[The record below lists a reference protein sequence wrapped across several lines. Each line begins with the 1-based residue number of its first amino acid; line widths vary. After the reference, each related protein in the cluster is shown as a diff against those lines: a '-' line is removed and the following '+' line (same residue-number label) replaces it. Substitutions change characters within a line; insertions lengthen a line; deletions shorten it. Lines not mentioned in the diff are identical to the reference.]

1 MGEQG
6 HLYFHSPCFDGIAS
20 AVLVS
25 DFLETARGM
34 APLVLHP
41 VDYDL
46 RAGWLALELGAP
58 AAVVDFLYHPRAAFW
73 ADHHATAFLN
83 DEARADFDRRSGPA
97 VIYDGAAD
105 SCAGLL
111 WRHLE
116 QAFGHRDA
124 RYADLVGWAEK
135 IDAARYGSVEEAIF
149 GSAPALRLALGL
161 ALGDGAGHCVRL
173 VRALREHTLDE
184 VGELADVRQRFEEG
198 RALHHAGLER
208 FKRGAVLDE
217 DDIVTFDVDGDGV
230 IVSRYAPYYF
240 HPAARYSIGIVRSRG
255 GAKITAMRNPWR
267 EFASVP
273 LGRILEAVGGGGHHR
288 VGAVALPPERVAEA
302 RAVLVRVLAEVR
314 RRQEAL
320 DRGEG

>member
-173 VRALREHTLDE
+173 VRPE
-184 VGELADVRQRFEEG
+184 
-198 RALHHAGLER
+198 
-208 FKRGAVLDE
+208 
-217 DDIVTFDVDGDGV
+217 
-230 IVSRYAPYYF
+230 
-240 HPAARYSIGIVRSRG
+240 ARYSIGIVRSRG

-273 LGRILEAVGGGGHHR
+273 LGRILEAVGGGHRR

>member
-20 AVLVS
+20 AILVS

-97 VIYDGAAD
+97 VIYDGAA
-105 SCAGLL
+105 
-111 WRHLE
+111 
-116 QAFGHRDA
+116 
-124 RYADLVGWAEK
+124 
-135 IDAARYGSVEEAIF
+135 ARYGSVEEAIF
-149 GSAPALRLALGL
+149 GFAPALRLALGL

-198 RALHHAGLER
+198 RALLDAGLER
-208 FKRGAVLDE
+208 FTRGAVLDE

-273 LGRILEAVGGGGHHR
+273 LGRILEAVGGGHRR

>member
-1 MGEQG
+1 M
-6 HLYFHSPCFDGIAS
+6 
-20 AVLVS
+20 
-25 DFLETARGM
+25 
-34 APLVLHP
+34 
-41 VDYDL
+41 
-46 RAGWLALELGAP
+46 
-58 AAVVDFLYHPRAAFW
+58 
-73 ADHHATAFLN
+73 
-83 DEARADFDRRSGPA
+83 
-97 VIYDGAAD
+97 IYDGA
-105 SCAGLL
+105 
-111 WRHLE
+111 
-116 QAFGHRDA
+116 
-124 RYADLVGWAEK
+124 
-135 IDAARYGSVEEAIF
+135 AARYGSVEEAIF
-149 GSAPALRLALGL
+149 GFAPALRLALGL

-198 RALHHAGLER
+198 RALLDAGLER
-208 FKRGAVLDE
+208 FTRGAVLDE

-273 LGRILEAVGGGGHHR
+273 LGRILEAVGGGHRR

>member
-20 AVLVS
+20 AILVS

-97 VIYDGAAD
+97 VIYDGAA
-105 SCAGLL
+105 
-111 WRHLE
+111 
-116 QAFGHRDA
+116 
-124 RYADLVGWAEK
+124 
-135 IDAARYGSVEEAIF
+135 ARYGSVEEAIF
-149 GSAPALRLALGL
+149 GFAPALRLALGL

-273 LGRILEAVGGGGHHR
+273 LGRILEAVGGGHRR